1 MILSI
6 ELLMKFDIIELVTGC
21 QTCST
26 WNYQYYHYSRS
37 EVNKMGNKELIDYEH
52 IKNRAF
58 MQKLYRSSSVN
69 TGEPAYYCFPMDL
82 AVQIF
87 GDEAKEFLYE
97 VSQGLFTT
105 YSIWFNGANYVT
117 ASGFDIMKY
126 YRASVIYKE
135 KHEQWVKEVTNNDTG
150 GRKQNQSKRVSR
162 KRKEV

>member
-1 MILSI
+1 
-6 ELLMKFDIIELVTGC
+6 
-21 QTCST
+21 
-26 WNYQYYHYSRS
+26 
-37 EVNKMGNKELIDYEH
+37 MGNKELIDYEH

-87 GDEAKEFLYE
+87 GDEAEEFLYE
-97 VSQGLFTT
+97 VSQGLSTT
-105 YSIWFNGANYVT
+105 YRVRFDGVNYVT

-126 YRASVIYKE
+126 YRASVVYKK
-135 KHEQWVKEVTNNDTG
+135 KHEQWVKEVTKNDTG
-150 GRKQNQSKRVSR
+150 GRKQNKSKRVSR

>member
-1 MILSI
+1 
-6 ELLMKFDIIELVTGC
+6 
-21 QTCST
+21 
-26 WNYQYYHYSRS
+26 
-37 EVNKMGNKELIDYEH
+37 MGNKELIDYEH

-97 VSQGLFTT
+97 VSQGLSTT
-105 YSIWFNGANYVT
+105 YRVRFDGINYVT

-126 YRASVIYKE
+126 YRACVVYKK
-135 KHEQWVKEVTNNDTG
+135 KHEQWVKEVTKNDTG
-150 GRKQNQSKRVSR
+150 GRKQNKSKRVSR

>member
-1 MILSI
+1 
-6 ELLMKFDIIELVTGC
+6 
-21 QTCST
+21 
-26 WNYQYYHYSRS
+26 
-37 EVNKMGNKELIDYEH
+37 MGNKELIDYEH

-69 TGEPAYYCFPMDL
+69 TGKPAYYCFPMDL

-97 VSQGLFTT
+97 VSQGLSTT
-105 YSIWFNGANYVT
+105 YRVRFDGVNYVT

-126 YRASVIYKE
+126 YRASVVYKK
-135 KHEQWVKEVTNNDTG
+135 KHEQWVKEVTKNDTG
-150 GRKQNQSKRVSR
+150 GRKQNKSKRVSR